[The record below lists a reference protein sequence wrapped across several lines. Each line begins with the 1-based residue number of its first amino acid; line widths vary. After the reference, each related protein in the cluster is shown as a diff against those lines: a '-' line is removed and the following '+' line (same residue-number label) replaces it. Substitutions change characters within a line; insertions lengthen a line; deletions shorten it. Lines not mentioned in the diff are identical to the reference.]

1 MQKIIVIKI
10 LSFAKKIFFYFI
22 VSSFAFS
29 QSISITKPNN
39 KQKIKPGDLL
49 EISWHSESLKSF
61 QDKVTISYSNNGSN
75 WNDITRTG
83 VKENSYF
90 WFIPDNIKDDDGTI
104 YLKLSVNKYIY
115 DDLSLKLDGV
125 DINELYL
132 TGSSPKQNSTP
143 TKKTQSNSSVSPPNN
158 ALFECCAG
166 YGCLYIMYLVIASI
180 F

>member
-1 MQKIIVIKI
+1 MSIVN
-10 LSFAKKIFFYFI
+10 
-22 VSSFAFS
+22 S
-29 QSISITKPNN
+29 QSVSLTNPNN

-49 EISWHSESLKSF
+49 EISWTHKSLKSF
-61 QDKVTISYSNNGSN
+61 QNKVTISYSNNGSN
-75 WNDITRTG
+75 WNDIAKTG
-83 VKENSYF
+83 VKENSYY
-90 WFIPDNIKDDDGTI
+90 WLIPDNLRDADGTI

-115 DDLSLKLDGV
+115 DDLSLKLDGI

-132 TGSSPKQNSTP
+132 TGRSSKQNSTP
-143 TKKTQSNSSVSPPNN
+143 TKKTQSNSSVSPPND